1 MSHRTPPADRI
12 EQTEEL
18 AGAVGD
24 ALGVAV
30 DRLPITPSGLWELTQ
45 QQKLPR

>member
-1 MSHRTPPADRI
+1 MALRAQSALPSYGETAQPV
-12 EQTEEL
+12 L

-30 DRLPITPSGLWELTQ
+30 DRLPITPSRLWELMS
-45 QQKLPR
+45 